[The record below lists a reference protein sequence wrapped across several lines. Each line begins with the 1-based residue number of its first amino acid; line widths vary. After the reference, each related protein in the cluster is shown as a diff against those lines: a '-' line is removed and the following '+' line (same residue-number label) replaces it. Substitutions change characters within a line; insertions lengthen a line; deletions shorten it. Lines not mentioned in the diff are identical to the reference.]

1 MARPAPF
8 PPPPAPRL
16 TDTPRV
22 PRARTHVPPP
32 CGLRPSGLMRA
43 RYSLTPTSR
52 SYLIDSPCCV
62 RFERRMLSFAHALVG
77 TVICSACGVLPKF
90 WNTYLGHI
98 GPASVMFIIS
108 ELERFPGP
116 NTVVTQG
123 WTCVLGGLGYLT
135 YDLIF
140 SGCHLDMSCHGLREQ
155 QHIAINTLLICV
167 GVDMIVNRSRF
178 SASLIG
184 LGSLFVCPPPS
195 PTPWAGWFGR
205 GVMLIILASRAA
217 AADVAARPCRRL
229 LPLLLAEQFMVLAGG
244 TKGGAARG
252 SGGRGRQDQ
261 RHGVRRLRPH
271 LATLAGTVTEVVD
284 YACAEGLPARLRGAI
299 AGGTWVGPG
308 GDARAGGVRTR
319 AGFEMIR
326 LTDDLN
332 RDGTGKGRP
341 GRD

>member
-1 MARPAPF
+1 MAGPS
-8 PPPPAPRL
+8 
-16 TDTPRV
+16 
-22 PRARTHVPPP
+22 
-32 CGLRPSGLMRA
+32 RPSGLMRA
-43 RYSLTPTSR
+43 QYNGLTPTSR

-184 LGSLFVCPPPS
+184 FGFALFVSLHPQPNS
-195 PTPWAGWFGR
+195 MGTLIHQFA
-205 GVMLIILASRAA
+205 GVMLVIFGVARLCSRFDVCSKALYYASY
-217 AADVAARPCRRL
+217 L
-229 LPLLLAEQFMVLAGG
+229 FFYGQNGFMVLYGG
-244 TKGGAARG
+244 TKGGTGEEMPGGPEDARIN
-252 SGGRGRQDQ
+252 DTAY
-261 RHGVRRLRPH
+261 VVFVLC
-271 LATLAGTVTEVVD
+271 LATLMSTVTEVVD

-308 GDARAGGVRTR
+308 GDAKGAGGATDKEQE
-319 AGFEMIR
+319 FEMIR
-326 LTDDLN
+326 LTDDFESGWD
-332 RDGTGKGRP
+332 RKEGDR